1 MKKHFLLF
9 NILST
14 LFWLSFLSKTD
25 SFFEVYALVAVLN
38 IFFVC
43 KKKTNYHKYY
53 LIISIVLAICAAI
66 SNYNILDNLSL
77 PIGGLDTLLNIF
89 KTIIFIV
96 LMLSGTYVFY
106 GVVSGL
112 DSYLN
117 KLKLFTYNDLK
128 MKKKVFLC
136 TFGIM
141 FILYTLILTL
151 GMYPGVLTP
160 DSLWQ
165 VKMGLT
171 NEYNSVHPLLHT
183 FIIKLII
190 NLFSDLSLGV
200 YVCSIVQILFI
211 SLCSSYMFVTLY
223 EIGLK
228 KKYLIISYV
237 IFLLIPYNIIYSFT
251 IWKDVVFGGFVI
263 LFITSLFREIY
274 KLGNNLIV
282 IFISGMGFCLFRSNG
297 LYAFIVFV
305 LLFVILHYKEY
316 KKITICL
323 VLSMFISI
331 GFNIFTS
338 NHFEGASIS
347 ESLSIPLQQFARTV
361 VDEDLDND
369 ELKLIN
375 KYLDVSKI
383 EDNYLSYISDP
394 IKNMMNVDD
403 FKLSTFIVDWL
414 KIGIKHPISYI
425 KGWVDQT
432 RGYYNS
438 GYDYGWFSEKI
449 ASNDLGLETTF
460 FIKPLYLLF
469 MGYLWLF
476 CGDIPVLPIIRC
488 LGLYTWALLILFT
501 LAKKSKR
508 KISIIYLPLL
518 LLIATLLIASPVFC
532 EFRYMYCVIACM
544 PIIIFGYLY
553 DRRNA

>member
-14 LFWLSFLSKTD
+14 IFWLSFLSKTD

-53 LIISIVLAICAAI
+53 LIISIVLAICVAI

-77 PIGGLDTLLNIF
+77 PIEGLNTLLNIF

-237 IFLLIPYNIIYSFT
+237 IFLLLPYNIIYSFT

-282 IFISGMGFCLFRSNG
+282 LFISGMGFCLFRSNG

-331 GFNIFTS
+331 GLNFFTS
-338 NHFEGASIS
+338 NRFEGASIS

-449 ASNDLGLETTF
+449 ANNDLGLKTIS

-488 LGLYTWALLILFT
+488 LGLYTWVLLILFT

>member
-14 LFWLSFLSKTD
+14 IFWLSFLSKTD

-53 LIISIVLAICAAI
+53 LIISIVLAICVAI

-77 PIGGLDTLLNIF
+77 PIEGLNTLLNIF

-128 MKKKVFLC
+128 MKKKVLLC

-237 IFLLIPYNIIYSFT
+237 IFLLLPYNIIYSFT

-282 IFISGMGFCLFRSNG
+282 LFISGMGFCLFRSNG

-331 GFNIFTS
+331 GLNFFTS
-338 NHFEGASIS
+338 NRFEGASIS

-403 FKLSTFIVDWL
+403 FKLSTFIADWL

-488 LGLYTWALLILFT
+488 LGLYTWVLLILFT

-508 KISIIYLPLL
+508 KINIIYLPLL

>member
-14 LFWLSFLSKTD
+14 IFWLSFLSKTD

-53 LIISIVLAICAAI
+53 LIISIVLAICVAI

-190 NLFSDLSLGV
+190 NLFNDLSLGV

-237 IFLLIPYNIIYSFT
+237 IFLLLPYNIIYSFT

-274 KLGNNLIV
+274 KLGNNLMV
-282 IFISGMGFCLFRSNG
+282 LFISGMGFCLFRSNG

-316 KKITICL
+316 KKITTCL

-403 FKLSTFIVDWL
+403 FKLSTFIADWL

-449 ASNDLGLETTF
+449 ANNDLGLKTIS

-488 LGLYTWALLILFT
+488 LGLYTWVLLILFT

>member
-14 LFWLSFLSKTD
+14 IFWLSFLSKTD

-43 KKKTNYHKYY
+43 KKKTIYHKYY
-53 LIISIVLAICAAI
+53 LIVSIVLAICAAI

-128 MKKKVFLC
+128 MKKKAFLC

-211 SLCSSYMFVTLY
+211 SLCTSYMFITLY

-237 IFLLIPYNIIYSFT
+237 IFLLLPYNIIYSFT

-316 KKITICL
+316 KKIAICL

-488 LGLYTWALLILFT
+488 LGLYTWTLLILFT

-532 EFRYMYCVIACM
+532 EFRYMYCVIVCM

>member
-1 MKKHFLLF
+1 MKKHSLLF

-14 LFWLSFLSKTD
+14 IFWLSFLSKTD

-53 LIISIVLAICAAI
+53 LIISIVLAICVAI

-282 IFISGMGFCLFRSNG
+282 LFISGMGFCLFRSNG

-316 KKITICL
+316 KKITTCL

-488 LGLYTWALLILFT
+488 LGLYTWVLLILFT

-532 EFRYMYCVIACM
+532 EFRYMYCVIVCM